1 MEWIH
6 CGRIIKGVGGL
17 YQVKLLENTPVPQV
31 LDAQAYIPCRAKGA
45 FRHEN
50 MTPLVGDIVSLEFEQ
65 NENGAR
71 DEIALISDIAPRKN
85 ALIRPPLANLDIMF
99 VSFAAAKPA
108 PVPETVDKLICILEH
123 HNITPVVV
131 ITKYDANPS
140 YAKELYEIYRKA
152 GFDTFMTSSKDCFGI
167 DEIRAYIR
175 EHCEGKISAFAG
187 ASGVG
192 KSTLLNA
199 LFPSLGL
206 STGEIS
212 RKIERGKHTTRT
224 VELFRMPETESGYIA
239 DTPGFSMLDFAR
251 FNFFTKEDLPLTMRE
266 FAPYLGKCRFTKCS
280 HTKEQGCAILEAVKA
295 GIIPPSRHAS
305 FVAIYDVLKNKHDW
319 DT

>member
-1 MEWIH
+1 MELIH

-17 YQVKLLENTPVPQV
+17 YQVKLLKNIPVPQV

-85 ALIRPPLANLDIMF
+85 ALIRPPLANLDMMF

-108 PVPETVDKLICILEH
+108 PVLETVDKLICILEH

-152 GFDTFMTSSKDCFGI
+152 GFDTFMTSSKDSFGI

-199 LFPSLGL
+199 LFPSLEL

-224 VELFRMPETESGYIA
+224 VELFCMPETESGYVA

>member
-1 MEWIH
+1 MELIH

-17 YQVKLLENTPVPQV
+17 YQVKLLDATPLPQG
-31 LDAQAYIPCRAKGA
+31 LDAPALIPCRAKGA

-50 MTPLVGDIVSLEFEQ
+50 LTPLVGDIVSLEFEQ
-65 NENGAR
+65 NENGTR
-71 DEIALISDIAPRKN
+71 EETALISDIAPRKN
-85 ALIRPPLANLDIMF
+85 ALIRPPLANLDVMF

-108 PVPETVDKLICILEH
+108 PVLETVDKLICILEH
-123 HNITPVVV
+123 HGITPVVV
-131 ITKYDANPS
+131 ITKQDANPT
-140 YAKELYEIYRKA
+140 YAKELCEIYRKA
-152 GFDTFMTSSKDCFGI
+152 GFDTFVTSSKDCFGI
-167 DEIRAYIR
+167 DEIKAYVQ

-199 LFPSLGL
+199 LFPSLEL

-224 VELFRMPETESGYIA
+224 VELFRMPGTQNGYIA

-266 FAPYLGKCRFTKCS
+266 FAPYLGQCRFTKCS

-295 GIIPPSRHAS
+295 GIISPSRHAS
-305 FVAIYDVLKNKHDW
+305 FVAIYDVLKNKHEW